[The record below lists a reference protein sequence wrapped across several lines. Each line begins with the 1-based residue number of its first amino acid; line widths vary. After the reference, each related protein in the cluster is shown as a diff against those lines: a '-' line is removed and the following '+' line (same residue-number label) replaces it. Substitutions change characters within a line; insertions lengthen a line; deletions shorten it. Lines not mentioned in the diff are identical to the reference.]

1 MHIPISSIPHLLIRD
16 VYRVSTV
23 WSFDAACSIFEQVAN
38 WDRKCQRE
46 MPWQLDIEADLSG
59 EDVLWNIVEIVTMK
73 IDDILWYIKWLPPTF
88 GTLSHPLVLNTISP
102 MKLNGNFCWDKL
114 PVGSCDI
121 YGRNNMDSYDL
132 KAPSAILL
140 SSAMS
145 RAWLWTLQKC
155 VETNE
160 INYEIKQ
167 LWNQE

>member
-1 MHIPISSIPHLLIRD
+1 M
-16 VYRVSTV
+16 
-23 WSFDAACSIFEQVAN
+23 VASN
-38 WDRKCQRE
+38 
-46 MPWQLDIEADLSG
+46 
-59 EDVLWNIVEIVTMK
+59 
-73 IDDILWYIKWLPPTF
+73 
-88 GTLSHPLVLNTISP
+88 LSHPLVLNTISP

-155 VETNE
+155 VETNDFFSSSE
-160 INYEIKQ
+160 TKSRRSGHGQ
-167 LWNQE
+167 KMS